1 MIWMT
6 WRQFRTQAIV
16 ALAALAAVA
25 IAAAVTGPQLAHFY
39 DTVVATC
46 RAHGDCPTVTSAFL
60 FRDHALE
67 TGLGGL
73 VVVAPA
79 IIGVFW
85 GAPLVARELAA
96 GTFRQAWTQS
106 VTRTRW
112 LAVKLGLVGL
122 ASMAAAGLLSLL
134 ATWWSS
140 PLDRVGTGPFATF
153 DQRDLVPIG
162 YAAFALALGVT
173 AGVLIRRTLPAMAT
187 TLAVFVAAR
196 VVLKEWARPYLIAPL
211 RITITDT
218 TWNGRPPTGTPP
230 GSWVISGHI
239 IDGQG
244 RVIGQ
249 DGAFGDANMNIA
261 IGPKGIDIA
270 GVGGCPNIK
279 PPHHGQNVDA
289 LIQRCVAQLR
299 IRDVLTYQ
307 PASRYWAFQ
316 WYELAIYL
324 GLALLLA
331 GGCFWWVR
339 RRLA

>member
-1 MIWMT
+1 M
-6 WRQFRTQAIV
+6 
-16 ALAALAAVA
+16 A
-25 IAAAVTGPQLAHFY
+25 IA
-39 DTVVATC
+39 
-46 RAHGDCPTVTSAFL
+46 RTVTSAFL
-60 FRDHALE
+60 PRDHALA
-67 TGLGGL
+67 TGLGLL
-73 VVVAPA
+73 VVVAPG

-85 GAPLVARELAA
+85 GAPLVARELDA

-140 PLDRVGTGPFATF
+140 PLDRVQMGPFATF

-187 TLAVFVAAR
+187 TLAVFVAVR
-196 VVLKEWARPYLIAPL
+196 VVIKEWARPYLIAPL
-211 RITITDT
+211 RITRTDT
-218 TWNGRPPTGTPP
+218 TWTGTGGRRAASRVP
-230 GSWVISGHI
+230 GSSPTTSSTV
-239 IDGQG
+239 
-244 RVIGQ
+244 RVARSARTAAL
-249 DGAFGDANMNIA
+249 GANIA
-261 IGPKGIDIA
+261 IRPRGIEIA
-270 GVGGCPNIK
+270 GVGRCPNIK
-279 PPHHGQNVDA
+279 PPHHGQSADA

-299 IRDVLTYQ
+299 IRDLLTYQ

-331 GGCFWWVR
+331 GFCLWWVR

>member
-16 ALAALAAVA
+16 ALAALAAAA
-25 IAAAVTGPQLAHFY
+25 IAAAVTGPPLAHLY

-46 RAHGDCPTVTSAFL
+46 RAHGDCRTVTSAFL
-60 FRDHALE
+60 LRDHALE
-67 TGLGGL
+67 TGLGFL
-73 VVVAPA
+73 VVAAPG

-85 GAPLVARELAA
+85 GAPLVARELDA

-122 ASMAAAGLLSLL
+122 ASMAAVGLLSLL

-140 PLDRVGTGPFATF
+140 PLDRVETGPFATF
-153 DQRDLVPIG
+153 DQRDLVPVG

-187 TLAVFVAAR
+187 TLAVFVAVR
-196 VVLKEWARPYLIAPL
+196 VVLREWARPYLIAPL
-211 RITITDT
+211 RITVTDT
-218 TWNGRPPTGTPP
+218 TWRTGRPTGSPP
-230 GSWVISGHI
+230 GSLVISDTI

-244 RVIGQ
+244 RTIGQ
-249 DGAFGDANMNIA
+249 NGALGADIA
-261 IGPKGIDIA
+261 VGPKGIDIA
-270 GVGGCPNIK
+270 GLGRCPNIK
-279 PPHHGQNVDA
+279 PPHHGQKVEA

-331 GGCFWWVR
+331 GVCFWWVR